1 MLSPFAAIKRRDREP
16 NLNGGLASGTSRS
29 AWRGN
34 PALHHERREGRPRM
48 RRVDSAE
55 VTMIR
60 TWRAHGLRGARLR
73 EGAYAEGR
81 TSSFLP

>member
-1 MLSPFAAIKRRDREP
+1 VHEETGEFEIIGP
-16 NLNGGLASGTSRS
+16 T
-29 AWRGN
+29 
-34 PALHHERREGRPRM
+34 HERREGRM

-60 TWRAHGLRGARLR
+60 TWRAHGLRGAGLR

>member
-1 MLSPFAAIKRRDREP
+1 
-16 NLNGGLASGTSRS
+16 
-29 AWRGN
+29 
-34 PALHHERREGRPRM
+34 M

>member
-1 MLSPFAAIKRRDREP
+1 VHEETGEFEII
-16 NLNGGLASGTSRS
+16 G
-29 AWRGN
+29 

-60 TWRAHGLRGARLR
+60 TWRAHGLRGGPA
-73 EGAYAEGR
+73 A
-81 TSSFLP
+81 